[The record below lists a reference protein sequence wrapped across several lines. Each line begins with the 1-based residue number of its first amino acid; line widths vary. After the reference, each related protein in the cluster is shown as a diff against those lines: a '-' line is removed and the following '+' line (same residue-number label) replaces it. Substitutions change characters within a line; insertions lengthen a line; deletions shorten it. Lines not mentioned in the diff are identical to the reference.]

1 VPQKEEPILKK
12 AERQNAIAKIIGTKV
27 VQTQDQLLGEL
38 QKLGVV
44 ATQATVSRDIREM
57 RVVKS
62 KDSSGASRY
71 TILQQ
76 GNISLTER
84 LNSTVREVGLS
95 ITRVMFMNV
104 IKTLPSNGNL
114 LAALIDDAN
123 FPQVAGTVA
132 GHDTIVVISPNEEGA
147 IWFNEQYNDALALG

>member
-1 VPQKEEPILKK
+1 MKK
-12 AERQNAIAKIIGTKV
+12 AERQEAVAKIIGTKV
-27 VQTQDQLLGEL
+27 VQTQEQLLKEL
-38 QKLGVV
+38 QKAGIF

-57 RVVKS
+57 RIVKS
-62 KDSSGASRY
+62 KDLSGNSRY

-84 LNSTVREVGLS
+84 LNSTVREVGVS

-114 LAALIDDAN
+114 LAALIDDAD

-132 GHDTIVVISPNEEGA
+132 GHDTIVVISPDEQGA
-147 IWFNEQYNDALALG
+147 IWFNEQYNDAMRVD